1 MISYQWDSQRT
12 MVKVK
17 DRLKGAGYKVWM
29 DVEHMSGSTL
39 EAMALAVEKSSV
51 ILICMSQKYKDSPS
65 CRSEAEYVY
74 KLRKSFIPLRLQ
86 TGYIPD
92 GWLGI
97 MIGTKLYFDF
107 SKESYIEEQTPNLI
121 KELGDRG
128 RVPVYLN
135 SGDSFDGVTSS
146 SLGYVSK
153 VTMKTFTQYNR
164 WTSQEVCQWLQS
176 LNLSADLQKFSTLD
190 GDLLMEMRHLLNT
203 TPEFLYHTLQTEFH
217 LTLVDILKFNKA
229 LRNL

>member
-1 MISYQWDSQRT
+1 MIRAKCFIIMSYIIT
-12 MVKVK
+12 
-17 DRLKGAGYKVWM
+17 
-29 DVEHMSGSTL
+29 EEEISTL
-39 EAMALAVEKSSV
+39 NADDQILKFLIDILVLACESV
-51 ILICMSQKYKDSPS
+51 DHVSKKYGMCVTEIIQGLNNLSVNDDNKVRLVRLGIVPLYLGLLKEYRQEEVLFVVNGLWKLSFHHTNKEVMR
-65 CRSEAEYVY
+65 RSGCVQEAEYVY

-135 SGDSFDGVTSS
+135 SGDSFDV
-146 SLGYVSK
+146 
-153 VTMKTFTQYNR
+153 N
-164 WTSQEVCQWLQS
+164 
-176 LNLSADLQKFSTLD
+176 
-190 GDLLMEMRHLLNT
+190 
-203 TPEFLYHTLQTEFH
+203 
-217 LTLVDILKFNKA
+217 
-229 LRNL
+229 